1 MREEVSQWRSLP
13 NRLAQGE
20 PLTSSGELG
29 GLGISDKCLGWA
41 LQVKWLWLQKT
52 DPNKP
57 WLMFSIQISGC
68 IQSLFL
74 LAVVAEVGDD
84 GTMLFWKDR
93 LLFGQQLRI

>member
-1 MREEVSQWRSLP
+1 MCI
-13 NRLAQGE
+13 
-20 PLTSSGELG
+20 TSEMVV
-29 GLGISDKCLGWA
+29 A
-41 LQVKWLWLQKT
+41 AMT